1 MKARHIG
8 ILLWAILTL
17 FGCDDTT
24 NTLGLGMLPNS
35 DGMSAHT
42 ATFDVTT
49 RSIAVDS
56 VFAKTKTGY
65 VGKFSDPEFGYYETS
80 FLTELNCI
88 DNFAF
93 PEVYTPTEW
102 DADGN
107 PTKATGTMA
116 GDSIVSVQLIVYYDK
131 WFGDSL
137 NACRMSVYELD
148 KKLDKNRYTNINPE
162 EFYNKYDSKLLLG
175 RKAYSAYDTTVPDS
189 VRNATNSSGNRTY
202 SPNVSFLLDK
212 KEFGEERL
220 LKTYRKHPEY
230 FKNSASFID
239 NVFKGVYIKNDYGD
253 GTILYV
259 DQVGLLVTLRFHY
272 VDEET
277 GVALKKK
284 DGTDS
289 LYYAYYNG
297 EKDMPLMF
305 ASTKEVIQANQ
316 FLNNELIKEKVAE
329 SEHTYIKSP
338 AGIFTEATMPYDEI
352 YSQLSQDTLNAVK
365 LTFTNYNITSNY
377 EYSMSA
383 PDNVLLL
390 RKKELKSFFE
400 KNEVSDNV
408 TSFTATHNALAVNQ
422 YTFSNI
428 SRLVT
433 TCINEKQSAK
443 KKAKEAAG
451 SSWNE
456 AAWEN
461 QWKKE
466 NEDWDK
472 VLLIPVSIT
481 VDESSNSSSGTMT
494 SVQND
499 LKPSY
504 AMLKGGP
511 QEENGQ
517 VKSPLKLEVTYTRFS
532 K

>member
-8 ILLWAILTL
+8 IMLMAILTL

-24 NTLGLGMLPNS
+24 NTLGLGMLPDS

-56 VFAKTKTGY
+56 VFAKTSIGY

-80 FLTELNCI
+80 FLTELNCV

-102 DADGN
+102 DKDGN

-116 GDSIVSVQLIVYYDK
+116 GDSIVSVQLIVYYEN

-162 EFYNKYDSKLLLG
+162 EFYNKYDDKLLLG

-189 VRNATNSSGNRTY
+189 VRNETNSSGNKTY
-202 SPNVSFLLDK
+202 SPNVTFLLDK

-220 LKTYRKHPEY
+220 LKVYRQHPEY
-230 FKNSASFID
+230 FENAASFID
-239 NVFKGVYIKNDYGD
+239 KVFKGVYVKSDYGD

-259 DQVGLLVTLRFHY
+259 DQVGLLVQLRFHY

-289 LYYAYYNG
+289 LYYSYYNS
-297 EKDMPLMF
+297 EKNIPLMF

-316 FLNNELIKEKVAE
+316 FLNSQLIKEKVNE

-338 AGIFTEATMPYDEI
+338 AGIFTEATIPYDEI
-352 YSQLSQDTLNAVK
+352 YNQLSQDTLNAVK

-383 PDNVLLL
+383 PTNVLLL

-400 KNEVSDNV
+400 GNKVSDNI
-408 TSFTATHNALAVNQ
+408 TSFTTTHNAFATNQ

-428 SRLVT
+428 ARLVT
-433 TCINEKQSAK
+433 TCINEKQTAK
-443 KKAKEAAG
+443 QTAKEEAG
-451 SSWNE
+451 DSWNE
-456 AAWEN
+456 TQWEEK
-461 QWKKE
+461 WEKA

-481 VDESSNSSSGTMT
+481 YDSNTSSSSSTMT
-494 SVQND
+494 GIQND
-499 LKPSY
+499 LKPGY
-504 AMLKGGP
+504 AKLRGGS
-511 QEENGQ
+511 E
-517 VKSPLKLEVTYTRFS
+517 SPLKIEVTYTSFG